1 MSASPLCD
9 EHRQRGDGPGTS
21 DLCGQRS
28 AVWVGS
34 GVLSERK
41 QLGESADLKDPVHRA
56 GTGDDYEFDLQ
67 ASCATVNIE
76 RMDYLRSLFAAFCA
90 DEQEVEGRSVLA
102 FSLAIGHHFMAADH
116 GAHERAEAVELA
128 VKQLLR

>member
-1 MSASPLCD
+1 
-9 EHRQRGDGPGTS
+9 
-21 DLCGQRS
+21 
-28 AVWVGS
+28 
-34 GVLSERK
+34 
-41 QLGESADLKDPVHRA
+41 
-56 GTGDDYEFDLQ
+56 
-67 ASCATVNIE
+67 
-76 RMDYLRSLFAAFCA
+76 MDYLRSLFAAFCA